1 MLKEGLSYCIENEN
15 LIVKSIKVFEK
26 EGEFEKVRKLF
37 KNNQLKNLLMLYI
50 DSTCTVCHLISLL
63 NWPEWA

>member
-26 EGEFEKVRKLF
+26 EGEYEKVRKLF
-37 KNNQLKNLLMLYI
+37 RNSDQWRVQI
-50 DSTCTVCHLISLL
+50 
-63 NWPEWA
+63 EGA